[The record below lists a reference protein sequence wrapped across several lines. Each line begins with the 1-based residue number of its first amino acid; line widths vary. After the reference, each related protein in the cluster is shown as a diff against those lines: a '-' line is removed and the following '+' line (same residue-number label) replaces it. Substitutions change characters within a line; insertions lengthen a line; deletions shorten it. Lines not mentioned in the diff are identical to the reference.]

1 MKTYSKNE
9 KLVSQDPGRGYYMRT
24 VRYEIAHERFVVPW
38 QMEEKDVKET
48 K

>member
-1 MKTYSKNE
+1 MKTNSKKE
-9 KLVSQDPGRGYYMRT
+9 ELVHYYPGKGYYMRT
-24 VRYEIAHERFVVPW
+24 VKHEITHERFIVPW